1 MEGSSLPQ
9 GELEKEIANK
19 YPELKQAIRQAERNQ
34 GTLNNIPSGI
44 VDDPHYKKL
53 L

>member
-1 MEGSSLPQ
+1 MKGSSLPQ
-9 GELEKEIANK
+9 GELEREIANK

-34 GTLNNIPSGI
+34 GTLDNMSSGT